1 MAITYTWTRKKLKED
16 DFGDAESL
24 QLVMQATDGTIT
36 ERAGIV
42 ISFGGDDLK
51 PIEAWTTEEIDTWAE
66 QNRSILEQQLADVIA
81 SALETN

>member
-24 QLVMQATDGTIT
+24 QLVMQATEGTNT

-42 ISFGGDDLK
+42 ISFGGNDLK
-51 PIEAWTTEEIDTWAE
+51 PIESWTSEEIDTWAE
-66 QNRSILEQQLADVIA
+66 SNRADLEQQLATILAEVT
-81 SALETN
+81 S

>member
-24 QLVMQATDGTIT
+24 QLVMQATDGTNT

-51 PIEAWTTEEIDTWAE
+51 AIEAWTSEEIDTWAE
-66 QNRSILEQQLADVIA
+66 NNRADLEQQLATILAEVT
-81 SALETN
+81 S